1 MKNSF
6 KTSKSLIVCSLL
18 MRGRTIL
25 AVLLAFLICAPVT
38 GGATVVAQEETVDP
52 CMEDPEQ
59 PCENQTVLYLWSN
72 GQSTFWSH
80 FNANETDNAGDNMY
94 SQEKTQGVINI
105 DQRFSMNPQ
114 MNKRLNMSL
123 DGEVRIVLNIYL
135 DGDWTNNDN
144 QGPCTND
151 CDELNVT
158 LWAGA
163 TAIIRQHVPQVSQG
177 WNPITITHRITEGQT
192 LWDAST
198 ANPSIQ
204 LQMKVKGDR
213 QQGVIPGT
221 ITGEIANFSIRLSGD
236 GNTRVELP
244 VDPSSWDEAF
254 QSGED
259 TMKSSEDQPG
269 FLFFSAIATMT
280 MAAVYLPSRQD
291 SEES

>member
-1 MKNSF
+1 M
-6 KTSKSLIVCSLL
+6 IVCSLL

-135 DGDWTNNDN
+135 EGDWTNNDN

-163 TAIIRQHVPQVSQG
+163 TAIIRQHVPQVSTG

-221 ITGEIANFSIRLSGD
+221 ITGDIANFSIRLSGD

-259 TMKSSEDQPG
+259 TMKSSDDQPG

>member
-1 MKNSF
+1 M
-6 KTSKSLIVCSLL
+6 IVCSLL

-38 GGATVVAQEETVDP
+38 GGASVVAQEETVDP

-94 SQEKTQGVINI
+94 SQEKTQGVITINE
-105 DQRFSMNPQ
+105 RFSMNPQ
-114 MNKRLNMSL
+114 MSKRLNMTL
-123 DGEVRIVLNIYL
+123 DGEIRIVLNIYL
-135 DGDWTNNDN
+135 EGDWTNNN
-144 QGPCTND
+144 NNGPCNND

-163 TAIIRQHVPQVSQG
+163 TAIIRQHVPQVSTG
-177 WNPITITHRITEGQT
+177 WNPITITHRVTEGQT

-204 LQMKVKGDR
+204 LEMKVKGDR
-213 QQGVIPGT
+213 QTGFLGT
-221 ITGEIANFSIRLSGD
+221 QTGTAANFTMKLSGD
-236 GNTRVELP
+236 GDTRVELP
-244 VDPSSWDEAF
+244 IDPSSWDEAF

-259 TMKSSEDQPG
+259 TMKSSDDQPG

>member
-1 MKNSF
+1 
-6 KTSKSLIVCSLL
+6 
-18 MRGRTIL
+18 MRGRS
-25 AVLLAFLICAPVT
+25 ALAFLLAILLSVPVV
-38 GGATVVAQEETVDP
+38 GGSTTTMKDEEVVDP
-52 CMEDPEQ
+52 CIEDPEQ

-114 MNKRLNMSL
+114 MNKRLNMTL

-144 QGPCTND
+144 DGPCTND
-151 CDELNVT
+151 CEELNVT

-163 TAIIRQHVPQVSQG
+163 TTIFRQHIPQVSIG
-177 WNPITITHRITEGQT
+177 WNPITVTHRITEGQT

-204 LQMKVKGDR
+204 IEMKVKGDR
-213 QQGVIPGT
+213 QQGIIPGT
-221 ITGEIANFSIRLSGD
+221 VTGEIANFSIKLSAEGD
-236 GNTRVELP
+236 TRIELP
-244 VDPSSWDEAF
+244 IDPASWDEAF
-254 QSGED
+254 QAGED
-259 TMKSSEDQPG
+259 GLPAAEEQPG
-269 FLFFSAIATMT
+269 FLFMSALATMT
-280 MAAVYLPSRQD
+280 LAAVYLPSRKD
-291 SEES
+291 SEETSDRG